1 MRRRY
6 LKYVFVNLT
15 LLGLAGVWSAAH
27 GQGVVAGRV
36 TDAKTGTGIPGVNIQ
51 VTRTVLGSSS
61 NAAGAFIIRGVPY
74 GATGLRISML
84 GYATQTA
91 RGIEVNPGDTAFVFI
106 KLSEAPIEIDPVVVT
121 ASKWRQEADNTPAT
135 IEVLTARDI
144 MKRSPI
150 KIQDAL
156 ETAAGVQIMQEN
168 VTIRGSDGFTRG
180 IGSRVLV
187 LLDDVPVMNS
197 DFGAVNWFMI
207 SPADVERAEIV
218 RGAGSALYG
227 SSAMGG
233 VINFMTRNPTPQSRT
248 YIRTIFGVYGEPS
261 EKRWD
266 WTGRLLNFHR
276 QDVTHSRQIG
286 NLGLRLSAGRSQSTG
301 YHENGEF
308 KRYNLSGKVTYSFPN
323 ASRLTFFGNYMNDDS
338 DVFVRWRGQRRALN
352 VAESEKD
359 KHQNQNG
366 ITLFTKYT
374 LPISSR
380 AALNFRLYYNRF
392 LLGTQLTTEGTF
404 SPALGLGGSVQGNY
418 LPFSSVSLVYGAD
431 FKLDKVKADSML
443 YGQRNAV
450 LVAPYAQA
458 EWRFHPNFN
467 LSLGGRF
474 DRYEIFSDATA
485 QFGQGRSYEHFS
497 PKVGLNYHPFA
508 RTTLRASAANGFK
521 FPIVAQLFLEFDSA
535 GFTFRASPDL
545 RSERS
550 WTYEFGLRQKIT
562 STWFFE
568 VNGFYTDVDDLI
580 EVVLSPSLE
589 ASFRNIESARITGLE
604 FVTNGRWWNNRLG
617 LKANFTYMNPRDL
630 VQNQLLAYRQKF
642 IAFVSPSVR
651 LGPWE
656 LQVDYKYA
664 DAQKIYQLSAFPQL
678 VPQKVVDA
686 RLFYYH
692 KKHTF
697 YFGVNNLGNYNYT
710 LRDEI
715 LEEIRNFVAG
725 YTVEF

>member
-1 MRRRY
+1 MRRVTQRAAWAT
-6 LKYVFVNLT
+6 VFLVNLAVKGAV
-15 LLGLAGVWSAAH
+15 L
-27 GQGVVAGRV
+27 GQGVIAGRV
-36 TDAKTGTGIPGVNIQ
+36 TDGQSGEGIPGVNIQ
-51 VTRTVLGSSS
+51 ISQTVLGGSSD
-61 NAAGAFIIRGVPY
+61 ATGAFNISRVPVGVY
-74 GATGLRISML
+74 AISISML
-84 GYATQTA
+84 GYDTFTQDKLRVTS
-91 RGIEVNPGDTAFVFI
+91 GDTTLVLAE
-106 KLSEAPIEIDPVVVT
+106 LHERPIEIDPVVIT
-121 ASKWRQEADNTPAT
+121 ASTWRKEADNSPAT

-150 KIQDAL
+150 KIEDAL

-187 LLDDVPVMNS
+187 LMDDVPVMNS
-197 DFGAVNWFMI
+197 DFGAVNWFMV

-248 YIRTIFGVYGEPS
+248 YVRTIFGVYGEPS
-261 EKRWD
+261 EKGWD

-308 KRYNLSGKVTYSFPN
+308 ERYNLSGKFVYRFPN
-323 ASRLTFFGNYMNDDS
+323 ASKLTFLANYMNDDS
-338 DVFVRWRGQRRALN
+338 DVFVRWRGQRRALQ
-352 VAESEKD
+352 VAEAEKD
-359 KHQNQNG
+359 KHQDQNG
-366 ITLFTKYT
+366 ITLFGKYA
-374 LPISSR
+374 LPISSK

-404 SPALGLGGSVQGNY
+404 SPALGFGGSVQGHY
-418 LPFSSVSLVYGAD
+418 IPFSSVSLVYGTD

-443 YGQRNAV
+443 YGRRNAV
-450 LVAPYAQA
+450 LLAPYAQA
-458 EWRFHPNFN
+458 EWRFRPNFN

-474 DRYEIFSDATA
+474 DRYEILSDETA

-497 PKVGLNYHPFA
+497 PKVGLNYHPFQG
-508 RTTLRASAANGFK
+508 TTLRVSAANGFK

-535 GFTFRASPDL
+535 GFTFRATPDL
-545 RSERS
+545 RSEES

-562 STWFFE
+562 PTWFFE

-589 ASFRNIESARITGLE
+589 ASFRNIENARITGVE
-604 FVTNGRWWNNRLG
+604 FVTNARWWHNRLG
-617 LKANFTYMNPRDL
+617 LKANLTYINPRDL
-630 VQNQLLAYRQKF
+630 VQDQLLAYRQKLM
-642 IAFVSPSVR
+642 AFVSPSMR
-651 LGPWE
+651 IGRWE

-678 VPQKVVDA
+678 VPQKVVDT
-686 RLFYYH
+686 RLFYYY

-697 YFGVNNLGNYNYT
+697 YIGVNNLGNYNYT
-710 LRDEI
+710 LRDEV